1 MEDKFTITAPSGD
14 TVIERTK
21 EGLMKITITNGKT
34 SIVHIL
40 TKQET
45 IDFLFWITK
54 NQAVKF

>member
-1 MEDKFTITAPSGD
+1 MGDKFTITAPSGD

-54 NQAVKF
+54 NQAVG